1 MEFLNEIYQS
11 LLNEYTKEQLKNR
24 KKAAKRYAEVVEK
37 IPAIAQL
44 DDSIATLSMETAI
57 NALEGDETALDLLRQ
72 NIEEIKK
79 EKAELLSLGGYPS
92 DYLDPIYTCP
102 DCKDTGYIE
111 NRKCHCF
118 QKALVE
124 ELYSQS
130 NIKEQ
135 LQTENFQTFSLDYY
149 PDDIL
154 DPVTNTTP
162 RENMRQILDT
172 LHQFIEEF
180 DEKHGNLLF
189 YGNTGVGKTFLS
201 HCIAKE
207 ILEASHTVVYL
218 TSMELFD
225 ILGRYT
231 FHHKQNPSE
240 REAALSYIL
249 DCDLLIIDDLGTE
262 LTNSFTSSQLYHC
275 IDSRLNREHS
285 TIISTNLSF
294 DDLTTRYTER
304 IFSRLMSS
312 YTLLKVYGKD
322 IRIVKAVETTS
333 L

>member
-1 MEFLNEIYQS
+1 MEFINEIYNS
-11 LLNEYTKEQLKNR
+11 LLNEYTKRQLENHNKSKR
-24 KKAAKRYAEVVEK
+24 RYAEVSEK
-37 IPAIAQL
+37 IPAISDL
-44 DDSIATLSMETAI
+44 DSSIAMLSMETAI
-57 NALEGDETALDLLRQ
+57 NALDGDETALDLLRQ
-72 NIEEIKK
+72 NIEQIKK
-79 EKAELLSLGGYPS
+79 EKTDLLTEAGYPA

-102 DCKDTGYIE
+102 DCKDTGYI
-111 NRKCHCF
+111 NNHKCHCF

-130 NIKEQ
+130 NIRDH
-135 LQTENFQTFSLDYY
+135 LVSENFSTFSLNYY
-149 PDDIL
+149 PDDIV
-154 DPVTNTTP
+154 DPVTNLTP
-162 RENMRQILDT
+162 KENMIQILDRV
-172 LHQFIEEF
+172 HEFVNEF
-180 DEKHGNLLF
+180 DTKHDNLLF

-207 ILEASHTVVYL
+207 LLESSHTVVYL

-225 ILGRYT
+225 ILGKYT
-231 FHHKQNPSE
+231 FHRNQNGLE

-304 IFSRLMSS
+304 IFSRLMSN

-322 IRIVKAVETTS
+322 IRIVKAVETS
-333 L
+333 